1 MVQAQQGGLGG
12 AGAGVVLSGGSSHT
26 GGVSVGA
33 GVAMRDQQVLSA
45 IVAFQLAVSSYVSVA
60 RQLLAA
66 YGGYECKVG
75 GHH

>member
-1 MVQAQQGGLGG
+1 
-12 AGAGVVLSGGSSHT
+12 
-26 GGVSVGA
+26 
-33 GVAMRDQQVLSA
+33 MRDQQVLSA